1 MNINIFYKLIKG
13 YTEKQWGKKCTELPP
28 SIIKRLPV
36 RFTWDNNYFNDKY
49 QGIPTGGYTQIFEKL
64 LEKVR
69 VSLGKDFF
77 EDRDYYESCAKKIIY
92 TGPIDKFYDYQY
104 GKLDYRS
111 LRWENRLLETESHQG
126 HPVMN
131 YTDEETPYT
140 RILEHK
146 FFDNQ
151 NQKVTYISE
160 EYPAEYD
167 GNNEPYY
174 PIRDQEN
181 VDIYQKYKDLSE
193 FNLNS

>member
-1 MNINIFYKLIKG
+1 
-13 YTEKQWGKKCTELPP
+13 
-28 SIIKRLPV
+28 
-36 RFTWDNNYFNDKY
+36 
-49 QGIPTGGYTQIFEKL
+49 
-64 LEKVR
+64 
-69 VSLGKDFF
+69 
-77 EDRDYYESCAKKIIY
+77 
-92 TGPIDKFYDYQY
+92 
-104 GKLDYRS
+104 
-111 LRWENRLLETESHQG
+111 
-126 HPVMN
+126 MN
-131 YTDEETPYT
+131 YKDEETPYT

-193 FNLNS
+193 SNEKYIFGGRLATYAYYDMHQIVAQSLKTLEKILWAESIQN